1 MEDFNWNYVWA
12 AIVINFVLVYV
23 VPKLIKKPTGFKPL
37 DDVVLYLNSQKGFLV
52 ASSIV
57 IGLVV
62 YGAHYWVESQ
72 SAGGGSKGP
81 STPPGRS
88 KDF

>member
-12 AIVINFVLVYV
+12 SIVINFVLVYV
-23 VPKLIKKPTGFKPL
+23 VPKLIKKPTGIKPL

-57 IGLVV
+57 LGLVM
-62 YGAHYWVESQ
+62 YGAHYWFDTQ
-72 SAGGGSKGP
+72 SAGGSKGP
-81 STPPGRS
+81 STPPGRA

>member
-57 IGLVV
+57 TGLVV
-62 YGAHYWVESQ
+62 YGAHYWVASQ
-72 SAGGGSKGP
+72 SGGGAKGP
-81 STPPGRS
+81 STPPGRA

>member
-37 DDVVLYLNSQKGFLV
+37 DDVVLYLNSQKGFLL

-57 IGLVV
+57 IGLVM
-62 YGAHYWVESQ
+62 YGAHYWVDTQ
-72 SAGGGSKGP
+72 SDAKGP
-81 STPPGRS
+81 ASPPGRS

>member
-1 MEDFNWNYVWA
+1 
-12 AIVINFVLVYV
+12 
-23 VPKLIKKPTGFKPL
+23 
-37 DDVVLYLNSQKGFLV
+37 VVLYLNSQKGFLV

-62 YGAHYWVESQ
+62 YGAHYWVDSQ
-72 SAGGGSKGP
+72 SAGGSKGP
-81 STPPGRS
+81 STPPTRA

>member
-57 IGLVV
+57 VALVV
-62 YGAHYWVESQ
+62 YGAHYWVDTQ
-72 SAGGGSKGP
+72 GSTKGP
-81 STPPGRS
+81 ASPPRS

>member
-1 MEDFNWNYVWA
+1 MHEFNWNYVWA

-37 DDVVLYLNSQKGFLV
+37 DDVVLYLNSQKGFLL

-57 IGLVV
+57 VALVV
-62 YGAHYWVESQ
+62 YGAHYWVDSQ
-72 SAGGGSKGP
+72 EGGGKGP
-81 STPPGRS
+81 SSPPSRA

>member
-57 IGLVV
+57 VGLVM
-62 YGAHYWVESQ
+62 YGAHYWVDTQ
-72 SAGGGSKGP
+72 GSAKGP
-81 STPPGRS
+81 SSPPRG

>member
-37 DDVVLYLNSQKGFLV
+37 DDVVLYLNSQKSFLL

-57 IGLVV
+57 VGIVM
-62 YGAHYWVESQ
+62 YGAHYWVDGQET
-72 SAGGGSKGP
+72 GGAAKGP
-81 STPPGRS
+81 SSPGRG

>member
-37 DDVVLYLNSQKGFLV
+37 DDVVLYLMSQKGFLM
-52 ASSIV
+52 ASSLV

-62 YGAHYWVESQ
+62 
-72 SAGGGSKGP
+72 
-81 STPPGRS
+81 
-88 KDF
+88 

>member
-57 IGLVV
+57 LGLVV
-62 YGAHYWVESQ
+62 YGSHYWVESQ
-72 SAGGGSKGP
+72 SGGAKGP
-81 STPPGRS
+81 SSPPGRA

>member
-1 MEDFNWNYVWA
+1 MHDFNWNYIWA

-52 ASSIV
+52 ASSVV
-57 IGLVV
+57 IALVV
-62 YGAHYWVESQ
+62 YGAHYWVDSQ
-72 SAGGGSKGP
+72 DAGASP
-81 STPPGRS
+81 SSPPGRA